1 MQHALLIC
9 SWSLL
14 LLLNFGCQR
23 EPRGSQPIKANPSRL
38 TTASISDPKTFNPI
52 LSVDAA
58 SSAATGDLF
67 EGLVRVN
74 PVTTEQE
81 PLLAERWERNEAGTE
96 WTFFLRRDVRWFDG
110 TPFTAA
116 DVVFTFQVI
125 FDEQI
130 PNSFKHVLLVD
141 GKPIGVTALDDFT
154 VKITLPRPFA
164 PLLNAIGVPLIP
176 RHVLEEPWKQGKF
189 NQQWSIDTPPEK
201 LIGTGPYRL
210 TRFVP
215 AQFLEFERNPHYWM
229 RDEEGRPL
237 PYLQQRVQLIVP
249 DQDTVYLKFLSRQTD
264 IHYPRAEEVGEL
276 RQKAD
281 FLAISVQETGLDPGS
296 TFVAFNR
303 NPARYIKDG
312 KRDPRLTWFT
322 DPKFLRAIAHSI
334 DKHSMIVNCL
344 NGYGKP
350 AVAEISPENR
360 RYHNPSL
367 VDYEYDLERAKAL
380 LEEAGY
386 KDRDGDGWREDS
398 QGNRI
403 EFSLTTNAG
412 NLVREKMCSILKE
425 DWAKLGLKVDYRPLD
440 FQALVEKLSSTFDW
454 DAVLIGFTG
463 TIEPNNSANFLRSSG
478 NLHFWHPNQ
487 PEPAT
492 PWEAEIDQLLDNGA
506 RELDPEKRKRYYWR
520 IQEILHE
527 QLPIIMTVREQ
538 RFIAFK
544 NSLENVRP
552 TAWGLY
558 RPELLRFAE

>member
-1 MQHALLIC
+1 VIRTGVGILALAL
-9 SWSLL
+9 SLL
-14 LLLNFGCQR
+14 LGCQR
-23 EPRGSQPIKANPSRL
+23 EPAATPTAKRNDPRL

-67 EGLVRVN
+67 EGLVRTN
-74 PVTTEQE
+74 PITTEQE
-81 PLLAERWERNEAGTE
+81 PLLAERWEYNASGTE
-96 WTFFLRRDVRWFDG
+96 WTFHLRRDVRWFDG

-125 FDEQI
+125 FDEQV

-141 GKPIGVTALDDFT
+141 GKPIRVEATDDFT
-154 VKITLPRPFA
+154 VKVISPRPFA
-164 PLLNAIGVPLIP
+164 PLINAIGVPIIP
-176 RHVLEEPWKQGKF
+176 RHVLETAWKEGKF
-189 NQQWSIDTPPEK
+189 AQQWAIDTPPDR

-215 AQFLEFERNPHYWM
+215 AQFLEFTRNPGYWM
-229 RDEEGRPL
+229 RDEQGQAL
-237 PYLQQRVQLIVP
+237 PYLNERVQLIVP
-249 DQDTVYLKFLSRQTD
+249 DQDTVYLKFLARQTD
-264 IHYPRAEEVGEL
+264 IHFPRPEEVSEL

-281 FLAISVQETGLDPGS
+281 ALQITVQETGLDPGS
-296 TFVAFNR
+296 TFISFNR

-312 KRDPRLTWFT
+312 KRDPRLDWFT
-322 DPKFLRAIAHSI
+322 DLKFLRAIAHAV
-334 DKHSMIVNCL
+334 DKQSMIVNCL

-350 AVAEISPENR
+350 AVAEISPENK
-360 RYHNPSL
+360 RYHNPHL
-367 VDYEYDLERAKAL
+367 TDYEYDLERAKAL
-380 LEEAGY
+380 LEEGGY
-386 KDRDGDGWREDS
+386 RDRDGDGWREDRN
-398 QGNRI
+398 GNTI

-425 DWAKLGLKVDYRPLD
+425 DWTKLGLKVHYRPLD
-440 FQALVEKLSSTFDW
+440 FQALVEKLSNTFDW

-487 PEPAT
+487 AEPAT
-492 PWEAEIDQLLDNGA
+492 PWEAEIDQLLDQGA
-506 RELDPEKRKRYYWR
+506 RELDPEKRKQYYWR

-527 QLPIIMTVREQ
+527 QLPIIMTVRDQ

-544 NSLENVRP
+544 QALRNVKP
-552 TAWGLY
+552 TVWGLY
-558 RPELLRFAE
+558 RPELLRFAD